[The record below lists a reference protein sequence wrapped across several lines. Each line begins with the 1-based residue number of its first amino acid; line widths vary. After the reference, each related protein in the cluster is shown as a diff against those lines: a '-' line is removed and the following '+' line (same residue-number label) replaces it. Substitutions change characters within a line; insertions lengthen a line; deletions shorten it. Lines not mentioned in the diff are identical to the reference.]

1 MNTLDSFRLDGARA
15 LVTGASRG
23 IGQAIALAL
32 AEAGADV
39 AIAARSTEAL
49 RGTAEQIARTGRD
62 AFPLAGDFSVPE
74 AAAEV
79 VTRAAETLGGLDTVV
94 HCAGVLPTLP
104 DGSPILAPLQDT
116 EQEDWNTVLTVN
128 LNASAALCRQAH
140 RYLVGS
146 TRAAVVLLSSTSG
159 LIGSPTMEAYAAS
172 KAAQV
177 SLARSLGVGWA
188 RQGIRVNALCAGWTR
203 TDLTAPFEDAVPV
216 SEWLMSHVPMG
227 RWAEPEEVARAAL
240 FLTSPASSYLTGTAL
255 ALDGGVSVPDG
266 GLAGIPKPPP
276 PSSSAAA

>member
-1 MNTLDSFRLDGARA
+1 MNALDSFRLDGARA

-23 IGQAIALAL
+23 IGQAVAIAL

-39 AIAARSTEAL
+39 ALAARSTEAL
-49 RGTAEQIARTGRD
+49 KGTAEHIARTGRT
-62 AFPLAGDFSVPE
+62 AFLVAGDFADPG
-74 AAAEV
+74 AAADV
-79 VTRAAETLGGLDTVV
+79 VTQAADMLGGLDTVV
-94 HCAGVLPTLP
+94 HSAGMVPTLP
-104 DGSPILAPLQDT
+104 DGSPKLTPLQDSD
-116 EQEDWNTVLTVN
+116 QEDWNTVLTVN

-140 RYLVGS
+140 RYLVS
-146 TRAAVVLLSSTSG
+146 SPRASVVLLSSVSG
-159 LIGSPTMEAYAAS
+159 LIGFPTLEAYAAS

-203 TDLTAPFEDAVPV
+203 TDLTASIESAAPV

-240 FLTSPASSYLTGTAL
+240 FLASPASSYMTGSAL
-255 ALDGGVSVPDG
+255 VQDGGSSVPDA
-266 GLAGIPKPPP
+266 GLAGIPKPASPFIT
-276 PSSSAAA
+276 A